1 MPGTFL
7 QNRIKVGLANI
18 RCNKNNLTR
27 PNLKKGRLKSI
38 PEEGYVTD
46 LVLIFE
52 GNIFLLK
59 IPNRS
64 AKLRG
69 NKYSFSSLLLA
80 RGCPSGGG
88 GLNRPQERKAAK
100 V

>member
-1 MPGTFL
+1 MKEREEKKTRATEVGTGMPGTFL

-52 GNIFLLK
+52 GNIFLL
-59 IPNRS
+59 
-64 AKLRG
+64 
-69 NKYSFSSLLLA
+69 
-80 RGCPSGGG
+80 PSCYFY
-88 GLNRPQERKAAK
+88 

>member
-52 GNIFLLK
+52 GNMFLL
-59 IPNRS
+59 
-64 AKLRG
+64 
-69 NKYSFSSLLLA
+69 
-80 RGCPSGGG
+80 PSCYFYGSDC
-88 GLNRPQERKAAK
+88 LFIKNII
-100 V
+100 VDLS